1 MSSESERKSPGELK
15 AQAKMNLAQAAQT
28 ETYVSI
34 TEKNWRALIQSQQTQ
49 IDMLS
54 TMMNTME
61 MLATWSD
68 LSDMQ
73 QEQLDKLT
81 SPGYAPETSAA
92 DSDGGLDLDGELPI
106 TGWEYE
112 RGILEEAL
120 LGGGT
125 NQKQPEEDYSSF
137 SYPNNPAGDL
147 GTDSAYLA
155 ADVMNI
161 IDNDTHAEDCTTNKK
176 PHHEHKN
183 TLGGM

>member
-81 SPGYAPETSAA
+81 S
-92 DSDGGLDLDGELPI
+92 
-106 TGWEYE
+106 
-112 RGILEEAL
+112 
-120 LGGGT
+120 
-125 NQKQPEEDYSSF
+125 
-137 SYPNNPAGDL
+137 
-147 GTDSAYLA
+147 
-155 ADVMNI
+155 
-161 IDNDTHAEDCTTNKK
+161 HAEETQQTLTEFQDTLRKQAEQIQIQTSTSMESFQSQAGKASEEFSKK
-176 PHHEHKN
+176 LYSAEEQTKSSQKKMIWASLIPTILLVIWELIRHIWLL
-183 TLGGM
+183 T

>member
-1 MSSESERKSPGELK
+1 MSSESGRKSPIELK

-61 MLATWSD
+61 TLATWSD

-81 SPGYAPETSAA
+81 S
-92 DSDGGLDLDGELPI
+92 
-106 TGWEYE
+106 
-112 RGILEEAL
+112 
-120 LGGGT
+120 
-125 NQKQPEEDYSSF
+125 
-137 SYPNNPAGDL
+137 
-147 GTDSAYLA
+147 
-155 ADVMNI
+155 
-161 IDNDTHAEDCTTNKK
+161 HAEETQQTLTEFQQLLQQQAEQIQTATSTSMESFKLQAGNMSEEFSKK
-176 PHHEHKN
+176 LYSAEEQLNNHLKKLTAISFIPTILLIIWELIRHIWLLK
-183 TLGGM
+183 